1 MPLIISIPFYAA
13 AVAYC
18 VAALLTLVYSRTGA
32 IEHLDRGKHLAAT
45 GNVLLLLVFGYRW
58 AHYGLVP
65 FTGLG
70 DSLNLLIVM
79 CTGIVMV
86 VQRDHTMK
94 PVMMFYI
101 PAIASIAIVNAVLSP
116 ASLSEAPMA
125 LNGIVLSI
133 HVILVFLA
141 FASFIVASVTSSA
154 YVVKAQSL
162 KRVKT
167 GPFSHRLPSLER
179 MDKTLYRLIGF
190 GYPIFAITLVLG
202 FLWAYQQ
209 RAELGEGWYGSPR
222 IILAL
227 VMVLFYAGSFHVR
240 RWGLLR
246 GPKLAYMVFGM
257 SVLLF
262 LAYLGIELAQ
272 IGGYS
277 FGGESS

>member
-1 MPLIISIPFYAA
+1 MPLIIAIPFYAA
-13 AVAYC
+13 AAAYC
-18 VAALLTLVYSRTGA
+18 LAALLTLVYSRTGA
-32 IEHLDRGKHLAAT
+32 PEHLERAKHAAAM
-45 GNVLLLLVFGYRW
+45 GNVLLLVVFGYRW

-86 VQRDHTMK
+86 VQRDRTMK
-94 PVMMFYI
+94 PVMMFYM
-101 PAIASIAIVNAVLSP
+101 PAIAVIAILNAVFSP
-116 ASLSEAPMA
+116 ASLTEAPKA
-125 LNGIVLSI
+125 LNGVVLSI

-141 FASFIVASVTSSA
+141 FASFLVASVTSVA

-162 KRVKT
+162 KRIKT

-190 GYPIFAITLVLG
+190 GYPIFAVTLILG
-202 FLWAYQQ
+202 FVWAFEQ
-209 RAELGEGWYGSPR
+209 RAELGDGWYMSPR

-240 RWGLLR
+240 RGGLLR
-246 GPKLAYMVFGM
+246 GPKLAYLVFGM
-257 SVLLF
+257 SLLLF
-262 LAYLGIELAQ
+262 LTYLGIELAH
-272 IGGYS
+272 IGGYGA
-277 FGGESS
+277 GGGSS

>member
-1 MPLIISIPFYAA
+1 MPLIIAIPFYAA

-18 VAALLTLVYSRTGA
+18 VAAVLTFVYSRTGTSDL
-32 IEHLDRGKHLAAT
+32 LDRAKHAAAT

-86 VQRDHTMK
+86 VQRDRTMK
-94 PVMMFYI
+94 PVTMFYM
-101 PAIASIAIVNAVLSP
+101 PAIAIIAILNAVFSP

-125 LNGIVLSI
+125 LNGVVLSI

-141 FASFIVASVTSSA
+141 FASFIVASVTSVA

-190 GYPIFAITLVLG
+190 GYPIFAITLALG
-202 FLWAYQQ
+202 FFWAYQQ
-209 RAELGEGWYGSPR
+209 RADLGESWYFSPR

-240 RWGLLR
+240 RGGLLR
-246 GPKLAYMVFGM
+246 GPKLAYLVFGM
-257 SVLLF
+257 SLLLF
-262 LAYLGIELAQ
+262 LTYLGIELAH

-277 FGGESS
+277 FGGGTS